1 MNKKMKNVKVIRK
14 LDKLGRFTIP
24 IVARN
29 EQEIIE
35 GTLMEVFIDG
45 NKMVYKK
52 HKKSCSFCSNT
63 DNLMNFKEKPIC
75 SNCIKNLKKI

>member
-14 LDKLGRFTIP
+14 LDKL
-24 IVARN
+24 ARN